1 MAAVVGRLSNVC
13 VRSMGTDRVVPFHV
27 QVGTGQCHVC
37 WCALCG
43 LEGNLAT
50 VLCICD
56 TVQQVIVTDLLGEKM
71 IFVRRRACLI
81 SGAYV
86 QQPAAAVCQRLFLI
100 CEEFGPN
107 IGYIEA
113 IKKQNKKNKGK
124 MEISILRLTA
134 FLL

>member
-1 MAAVVGRLSNVC
+1 MCRLAPASVMYDGDLIRN
-13 VRSMGTDRVVPFHV
+13 T
-27 QVGTGQCHVC
+27 
-37 WCALCG
+37 LCG
-43 LEGNLAT
+43 LDGNLAT

-56 TVQQVIVTDLLGEKM
+56 TVQQVIVTNLLGEKM

-107 IGYIEA
+107 IGYC
-113 IKKQNKKNKGK
+113 
-124 MEISILRLTA
+124 ILQ
-134 FLL
+134 